1 MDTRI
6 AAEIVGPAEAPVL
19 GFAVSVVWAVVVVE
33 EVAVAV
39 AAVAAAETWRAWK
52 AWKAWVEDSRPQAR
66 RASTMNPF

>member
-39 AAVAAAETWRAWK
+39 AAAAE

-66 RASTMNPF
+66 RASTMSPF